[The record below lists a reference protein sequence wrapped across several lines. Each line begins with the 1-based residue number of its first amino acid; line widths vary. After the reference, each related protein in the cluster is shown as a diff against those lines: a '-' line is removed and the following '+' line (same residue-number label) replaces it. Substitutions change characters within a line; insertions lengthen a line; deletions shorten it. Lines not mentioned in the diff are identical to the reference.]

1 MKLPEDALKEQR
13 AIISNMVDVVM
24 SDQRRLAEHSIKM
37 GKEKSEQPACVCQ
50 DTLRIHR
57 GYTEGTLKDTLRD
70 TLRDTLQG
78 YTSGHT
84 AGHRED
90 APQDAPQDM
99 LHSHPLLVMQVASS
113 RDGRTG
119 RARREAQSLLRWMW

>member
-1 MKLPEDALKEQR
+1 MDRPKHSFESRNRHFSETKAVQESLTANAGNYLSSVVQDAQ
-13 AIISNMVDVVM
+13 
-24 SDQRRLAEHSIKM
+24 AEALLQFAAA
-37 GKEKSEQPACVCQ
+37 GTQ
-50 DTLRIHR
+50 DTH
-57 GYTEGTLKDTLRD
+57 EDTLRD